1 MATAKK
7 TKAASKTTK
16 ASTNKTKN
24 VRKNNTR
31 MIVGICCV
39 IVAIIVIIIAA
50 VAISS
55 NSGLNDSYFKSDD
68 SKYVLTIDQDELM
81 ISEDEEANYASK
93 KVHIVYEYKDDAITG
108 MKIYY
113 EYADNETA
121 MKALDDI
128 KENQDIESYK
138 ELVVDGKYVVAT
150 VNESEYE
157 GATVSDVKSQ
167 IEAHEALKTMNF
179 DDMTTDETTTTEDTD
194 TTTEDVE

>member
-24 VRKNNTR
+24 VRKNNTG

>member
-179 DDMTTDETTTTEDTD
+179 DDMMTDETTTTEDTD